1 MSLMDL
7 KALSQLLQICQHDAE
22 HFLACVPKIFE
33 NKNSL
38 HHDAAQTGG
47 WGVKKVSNKC
57 DKSMCCN
64 ITCATVNGKSS
75 ICADPKNSINTDG
88 YFFQ

>member
-1 MSLMDL
+1 MSLMYL

-22 HFLACVPKIFE
+22 HFLPCVPKIFK

-38 HHDAAQTGG
+38 HHDAAQAGG

-57 DKSMCCN
+57 DKSMCYN
-64 ITCATVNGKSS
+64 INCATVNRKSS
-75 ICADPKNSINTDG
+75 ICADTKNSINTDG